1 MNLNKKLAVAVS
13 GAVLLMAGQFALAD
27 STTDIVDALVSKGV
41 LTEEEGKL
49 ISKGAQ
55 SKAKADEKANKSRLK
70 LSDAIDNAE
79 MYGNMRARYEYRSGE
94 GFGPTPSE
102 QEHIRNRARGKFEIG
117 VKTNSGKWYSDFLLA
132 TGTNA
137 SGISS
142 SRSDNFTFGGGDSA
156 YNAKEG
162 IYVKRAMLGWTPN
175 DWLTLEA
182 GRMTNPLYTTPMVW
196 DGDYSVTGF
205 QEKVKFNVGNTEIF
219 GVAGQWANGKWDS
232 ERFNAINGSTDTT
245 GNSSA
250 NYLFA
255 FQAGL
260 KTPVADASSAKIA
273 VTQYVYGGQRGLAC
287 AKATGV
293 CTGFVPGV
301 SNLAYAS
308 TGAVNGIAVNDL
320 DITEIPAEFNYM
332 MTSSGIGL
340 RLYGDY
346 VYNASADDRARRADP
361 TGLTYKQFDGEDT
374 SWLLGLRIASAKDLK
389 SFEGN
394 KAKAGD
400 WSANIWYQEIAAFA
414 QDPNLNDSDFFDS
427 RLNMRGVVFK
437 GQYNIEDN
445 VWFNV
450 AYGHGDRL
458 NGKLATPFTAGNDMR
473 LNLNKMD
480 LLQLDVTYKF

>member
-1 MNLNKKLAVAVS
+1 MKS
-13 GAVLLMAGQFALAD
+13 S

-49 ISKGAQ
+49 ISKGAA

-70 LSDAIDNAE
+70 VGEFIDNAE

-94 GFGPTPSE
+94 GFVSASAE

-117 VKTNSGKWYSDFLLA
+117 VKTNSGKWYSDFSLA

-142 SRSDNFTFGGGDSA
+142 GRSDNFTFGGGDSA

-162 IYVKRAMLGWTPN
+162 IYVKRAMLGWTPTE
-175 DWLTLEA
+175 WLTLEA
-182 GRMTNPLYTTPMVW
+182 GRMANPLYTTPMVW
-196 DGDYSVTGF
+196 DGDYSVSGF
-205 QEKVKFNVGNTEIF
+205 QEKVKFTVGSTEIF

-232 ERFNAINGSTDTT
+232 ERFNAINGSTTT
-245 GNSSA
+245 AGTSTA

-255 FQAGL
+255 FQGGL
-260 KTPVADASSAKIA
+260 KTPVTDASSAKVA
-273 VTQYVYGGQRGLAC
+273 VTQYVYGGQRGL
-287 AKATGV
+287 V
-293 CTGFVPGV
+293 CTGVGSTTGCTGWAPGV
-301 SNLAYAS
+301 SNAAYAS
-308 TGAVNGIAVNDL
+308 GGSGNAVNDL

-332 MTSSGIGL
+332 TSSNIGI
-340 RLYGDY
+340 RVYGDY
-346 VYNASADDRARRADP
+346 VYNASASDRALHAD
-361 TGLTYKQFDGEDT
+361 GGVGAYSAMGGDDT
-374 SWLLGLRIASAKDLK
+374 SWLLGLRVASAKDLK

-400 WSANIWYQEIAAFA
+400 WSANLWYQEIGVWA

-427 RLNMRGVVFK
+427 RLNMRGTVFK
-437 GQYNIEDN
+437 GQYNLEDN

-458 NGKLATPFTAGNDMR
+458 NGKFATPFTAGNDMR